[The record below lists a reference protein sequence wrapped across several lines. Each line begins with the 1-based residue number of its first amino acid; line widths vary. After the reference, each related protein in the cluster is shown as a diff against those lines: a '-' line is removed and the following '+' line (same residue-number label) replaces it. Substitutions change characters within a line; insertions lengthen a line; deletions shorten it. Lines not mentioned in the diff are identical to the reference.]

1 MPEILYLDK
10 NIAVAVK
17 PSGYLSEGGGDL
29 SFPDALA
36 KEIAPSGR
44 TALLTVHRLDRETEG
59 IMVYALT
66 KASAAA
72 LSAQIQSDEWQKIYT
87 AVLWGAPEKESGRL
101 CDLLYYDR
109 TKNKSFVVKKERKG
123 VKEAILDYKVLWT
136 SEDKKR
142 TAIEVALQTG
152 RTHQIRVQFAS
163 RGTALC
169 GDRRYGAPAE
179 AGNRMALFATRLSF
193 RHPVTN
199 EPLSFEFTPDLEQYR

>member
-1 MPEILYLDK
+1 MPKILYLDK

-17 PSGYLSEGGGDL
+17 PSGYLSEGGGEA

-36 KEIAPSGR
+36 KEIDPNGKTS
-44 TALLTVHRLDRETEG
+44 LLTVHRLDRETEG
-59 IMVYALT
+59 IMVYALN
-66 KASAAA
+66 KQSAAA

-87 AVLWGAPEKESGRL
+87 AVLWGTPQKDSDRL

-109 TKNKSFVVKKERKG
+109 TKNKSFVVKKERRG
-123 VKEAILDYKVLWT
+123 VKSAILDYKVLWT
-136 SEDKKR
+136 SKDKKR
-142 TAIEVALQTG
+142 TAVEVALQTG

-179 AGNRMALFATRLSF
+179 AGSRMALFATRLSF
-193 RHPVTN
+193 KHPVTS
-199 EPLSFEFTPDLEQYR
+199 EPLNFEFTPDLDQYR

>member
-1 MPEILYLDK
+1 MSKILYLDK

-29 SFPDALA
+29 SFPDTLA
-36 KEIAPSGR
+36 KEIDPSGKI
-44 TALLTVHRLDRETEG
+44 TLFTVHRLDRDTEG
-59 IMVYALT
+59 IMVYALD

-72 LSAQIQSDEWQKIYT
+72 LSAQIQSDQWQKIYT
-87 AVLWGAPEKESGRL
+87 AVLCGTPEKECDRL

-123 VKEAILDYKVLWT
+123 VKTAILDYKVLWT
-136 SEDKKR
+136 SDDEKR
-142 TAIEVALQTG
+142 TAVEVALQTG

-179 AGNRMALFATRLSF
+179 SGNRMALFATRLSF
-193 RHPVTN
+193 KHPITN
-199 EPLSFEFTPDLEQYR
+199 QPLSFEFTPDLEQYR